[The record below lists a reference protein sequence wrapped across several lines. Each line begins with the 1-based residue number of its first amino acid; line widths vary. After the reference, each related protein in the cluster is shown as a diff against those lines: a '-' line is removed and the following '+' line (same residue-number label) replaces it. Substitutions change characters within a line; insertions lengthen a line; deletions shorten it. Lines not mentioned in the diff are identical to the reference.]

1 MNIILVNRQ
10 NCFSK
15 YKCKNRNE
23 AHSAHFLEHLNSHT
37 TRETS
42 MKLSDEMKQAIIQKK
57 KENKYIPATAII
69 KELGLTVCRQRIQQI
84 LKEAENEGKL

>member
-1 MNIILVNRQ
+1 
-10 NCFSK
+10 
-15 YKCKNRNE
+15 
-23 AHSAHFLEHLNSHT
+23 
-37 TRETS
+37 

-84 LKEAENEGKL
+84 LKHAENEGKL

>member
-1 MNIILVNRQ
+1 
-10 NCFSK
+10 
-15 YKCKNRNE
+15 
-23 AHSAHFLEHLNSHT
+23 
-37 TRETS
+37 
-42 MKLSDEMKQAIIQKK
+42 MKLSDEMKRTIIQKK